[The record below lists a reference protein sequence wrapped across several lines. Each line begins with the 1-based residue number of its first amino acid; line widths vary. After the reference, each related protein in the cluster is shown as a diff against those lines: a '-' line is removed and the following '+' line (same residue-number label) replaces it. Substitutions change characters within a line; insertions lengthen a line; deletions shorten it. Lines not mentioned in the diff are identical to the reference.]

1 MTKNPILD
9 ELRAARE
16 KLLTDAGG
24 DLDQLVA
31 GIQAREAKSG
41 HKVVSVP
48 VGGSQITKE
57 CTGTAVNAV
66 SHGTPSPAAR

>member
-9 ELRAARE
+9 ELHAARE

-31 GIQAREAKSG
+31 GIREREARSG
-41 HKVVSVP
+41 RKVVSVP
-48 VGGSQITKE
+48 VEGSQITNRS
-57 CTGTAVNAV
+57 TGAAVERGIRN
-66 SHGTPSPAAR
+66 

>member
-9 ELRAARE
+9 ELHTVRE
-16 KLLTDAGG
+16 ALLAEADG

-31 GIQAREAKSG
+31 GIREREAKSG

-48 VGGSQITKE
+48 VGHPQRTIGPGEANHSGS
-57 CTGTAVNAV
+57 
-66 SHGTPSPAAR
+66 SPIARKR